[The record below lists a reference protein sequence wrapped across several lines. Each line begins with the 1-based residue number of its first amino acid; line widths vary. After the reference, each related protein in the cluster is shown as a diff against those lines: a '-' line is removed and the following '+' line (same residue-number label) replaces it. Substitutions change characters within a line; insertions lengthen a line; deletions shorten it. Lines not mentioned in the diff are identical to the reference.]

1 MPGGWGVGRSHDV
14 PSSRPS
20 RRTMKESDLC
30 QIKKVQEILR
40 EEVEDTENFG
50 ED

>member
-1 MPGGWGVGRSHDV
+1 MVRRSHDV
-14 PSSRPS
+14 SSSRPS
-20 RRTMKESDLC
+20 RRAMKESDLC

-40 EEVEDTENFG
+40 EEVEDTANFG